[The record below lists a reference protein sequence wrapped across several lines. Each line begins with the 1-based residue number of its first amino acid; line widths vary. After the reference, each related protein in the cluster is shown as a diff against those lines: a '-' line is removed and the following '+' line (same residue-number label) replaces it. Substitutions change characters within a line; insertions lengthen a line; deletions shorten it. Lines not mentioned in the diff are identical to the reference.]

1 MAKKKEAVET
11 VIKGGKKLDIFQ
23 KIYKQL
29 LKFKSPKEAKE
40 AAEKA
45 FKEKKDEIINK
56 KVADSAKVIKK
67 TKKIAKIGGAGLA
80 GVDVGGYALTGES
93 PIAGPIV
100 KKIIGKKDG
109 GMVKMKRG
117 GSVKKRAKS
126 SSKKSR
132 GTGAAIKGTKFK
144 GVF

>member
-1 MAKKKEAVET
+1 MLSFLSKLLISAGSKLAPKTAKDMLAKVGIKTGADAAKVSKKELL
-11 VIKGGKKLDIFQ
+11 KKLGV
-23 KIYKQL
+23 
-29 LKFKSPKEAKE
+29 
-40 AAEKA
+40 
-45 FKEKKDEIINK
+45 KEKSLTG
-56 KVADSAKVIKK
+56 SAIK
-67 TKKIAKIGGAGLA
+67 TGTAVGAGA
-80 GVDVGGYALTGES
+80 YGKGVYDRL
-93 PIAGPIV
+93 
-100 KKIIGKKDG
+100 KDG

>member
-56 KVADSAKVIKK
+56 KVADSAK

>member
-1 MAKKKEAVET
+1 MLSFLSKILLSAGSKLAPKTAKTMLEKVGIKTTGEASKMSKKELL
-11 VIKGGKKLDIFQ
+11 KKLG
-23 KIYKQL
+23 
-29 LKFKSPKEAKE
+29 LKDKSLIGSTVKTGAT
-40 AAEKA
+40 AGTGAYL
-45 FKEKKDEIINK
+45 KDVYDRMNE
-56 KVADSAKVIKK
+56 
-67 TKKIAKIGGAGLA
+67 
-80 GVDVGGYALTGES
+80 
-93 PIAGPIV
+93 
-100 KKIIGKKDG
+100 G

>member
-45 FKEKKDEIINK
+45 FKETKDKIIDE

-93 PIAGPIV
+93 PIVGPIV
-100 KKIIGKKDG
+100 KKVTGL
-109 GMVKMKRG
+109 KRG
-117 GSVKKRAKS
+117 GHVKKRAKS

-132 GTGAAIKGTKFK
+132 GTGAAIRGTKFK